1 VGSQARVRRTVNAGV
16 YLGAR
21 DRRQGNSAQ
30 DYRGHPPVDLQ
41 QRRHRVEVRSVEKFP
56 VGVEAASVGRPS
68 AIENGATA
76 PGSLAML
83 AAIRRAVHFT
93 GVVFGGKYR
102 TSNIARSSGLRQNGL
117 RLRNYISGRRQICGE
132 RSATRAGAIRL
143 CMVGMRGHDNRCAGD
158 QPQLNNNPESDIL
171 HGAPYLVVLPRGRY
185 GILKALLSLCPHFG
199 QSKVRLS
206 NPGFPG
212 SERVKAIGA
221 EHFGQLSRRERA

>member
-68 AIENGATA
+68 AIED
-76 PGSLAML
+76 
-83 AAIRRAVHFT
+83 
-93 GVVFGGKYR
+93 
-102 TSNIARSSGLRQNGL
+102 GL